1 MARSATPGEW
11 GHLKVLDLISD
22 AELERLFTPGV
33 SPEDSHTGRM
43 LDATL
48 RSNGKITLCMLSPG
62 KVLSRTLALDTTVS
76 PAELLRNGPAIPAEK
91 QTGQP

>member
-1 MARSATPGEW
+1 
-11 GHLKVLDLISD
+11 
-22 AELERLFTPGV
+22 
-33 SPEDSHTGRM
+33 M

-48 RSNGKITLCMLSPG
+48 RSSGKITLCMLSPG